1 MVKTVITLK
10 KGKMNKFPQS
20 KQEAIIQERVGDK
33 IRELRI
39 VKKMTLKSLSS
50 QVGISPG
57 QLSKIE
63 TGKATISIKILTQIC
78 QILKR
83 PLSYLFQRE
92 DEIPRVLGTLN
103 TVAGPEN
110 HGILWF
116 AQEIQRCT
124 DQRISLIPLSTTQL
138 GSARDQV
145 KQLCQGVI
153 DLFIDELYQ
162 YQQFVSALNIFSLP
176 YTFQDV
182 NQQQIFLRSSY
193 FRNKVLNTLLVKGI
207 QFLNSRW
214 NWFRGLEWVL
224 VSTRPIF
231 KPDEIKGLRVRI
243 YESETLS
250 RFWEH
255 MGANPVVVPWPK
267 VKESLQKEE
276 VDVVATRKSHVYPLE
291 FCRYAR
297 YVTLLGDVSPVLGV
311 GMNEVKYQTLP
322 PSIQNSLKDACDAA
336 GDSFTEHIRRS
347 EKKNELLNISRFK
360 AAYLKVD
367 DTPWR
372 QAVSRARNKLIEED
386 LVSREIWEEI
396 NRCRHKRGDL

>member
-1 MVKTVITLK
+1 V
-10 KGKMNKFPQS
+10 
-20 KQEAIIQERVGDK
+20 E
-33 IRELRI
+33 
-39 VKKMTLKSLSS
+39 
-50 QVGISPG
+50 
-57 QLSKIE
+57 
-63 TGKATISIKILTQIC
+63 
-78 QILKR
+78 
-83 PLSYLFQRE
+83 
-92 DEIPRVLGTLN
+92 
-103 TVAGPEN
+103 
-110 HGILWF
+110 
-116 AQEIQRCT
+116 
-124 DQRISLIPLSTTQL
+124 
-138 GSARDQV
+138 
-145 KQLCQGVI
+145 QLCQGVI

-176 YTFQDV
+176 YTFHDV

-193 FRNKVLNTLLVKGI
+193 FRNKVLNTLLIKGV

-231 KPDEIKGLRVRI
+231 TPGEIKGLRVRI

-250 RFWEH
+250 RFWEY
-255 MGANPVVVPWPK
+255 MGANPVIVPWPK

-276 VDVVATRKSHVYPLE
+276 IDVVATRKSHVYPLE

-336 GDSFTEHIRRS
+336 GDNFTEHIRRS

-367 DTPWR
+367 DAPWR